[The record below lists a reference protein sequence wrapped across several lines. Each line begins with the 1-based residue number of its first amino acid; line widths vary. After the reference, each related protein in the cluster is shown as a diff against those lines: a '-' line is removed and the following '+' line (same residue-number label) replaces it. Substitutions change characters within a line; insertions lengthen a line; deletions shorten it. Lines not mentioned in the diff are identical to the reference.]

1 MKVFLQPDAVPLDS
15 LLAPRKV
22 VRVLLDRSLDRP
34 LDYLVPETMADKVGI
49 GSRVRVPLQNRVL
62 LGTVVALPEEG
73 ETSRM
78 KEIADVLG
86 DRPML
91 SPVLL
96 ELARWMATYY
106 LCKEETALR
115 TILPQVVRTAKL
127 GHKQRKGVRILRS
140 ASDAELDTI
149 AKRAPKQAAILALLR
164 ETPEQ
169 SIPLTSLEAELGAA
183 SAAVEALRRSGWVEC
198 VEIQEQRDPCA
209 EDVFL
214 PTTPLTL
221 NEAQKTCL
229 DAVVAALEH
238 PAQHKP
244 FLLHGVTG
252 SGKTEVYLQA
262 VQAALDRNQCAL
274 VLVPEISL
282 APQTVERFKSRFSA
296 IQDEVAVLH
305 SHLSDGERHDEWF
318 KIHSG
323 RARIVIGA
331 RSAVFAP
338 LPRLGLIIV
347 DEEHESSYKQ
357 EEMPRYHA
365 RDVAVMRARMEP
377 CAILLGSATPS
388 TESYHNTTTG
398 KYTLLELPERVD
410 NQSLPIIRILDLRTQ
425 RRKQGSDGLLS
436 VPLQQ
441 AITDRLTKGEQVILF
456 LNRRG
461 YSTSLVCGACGHV
474 CTCPDCSVALTYH
487 RDEERLVCHVCGGTR
502 RAPKVCPECAD
513 AGIRFSGVGTQK
525 IEEAVKRFF
534 PKARILRMD
543 ADSMSRKDAYRDA
556 FLKFKKGQLDILIGT
571 QMIAKG
577 LHFPN
582 VTLVGIINAD
592 MGLHLPDFRAGERT
606 FQLLTQV
613 AGRAGRGEME
623 GEVMVQT
630 STPAH
635 PAIQFARHHDYP
647 GFWEQER
654 EFREQFRYPPFVRM
668 ILVTVR
674 SEAESMAEFT
684 AQTLHR
690 RLAEQL
696 PDEVF
701 LGNAA
706 PAPLTKAKGQFRYQ
720 LSLRGPK
727 TAALGN
733 HVRKVL
739 ERLTLPEDVFISV
752 DVDPYSLL

>member
-1 MKVFLQPDAVPLDS
+1 LETLFPERRIA
-15 LLAPRKV
+15 
-22 VRVLLDRSLDRP
+22 RVLLDRSLDRP
-34 LDYLVPETMADKVGI
+34 LDYLVPEALEQTIGV
-49 GSRVRVPLQNRVL
+49 GSRVRVPLQNRVI
-62 LGTVVALPEEG
+62 LGTVVGLPQEG
-73 ETSRM
+73 ETARL
-78 KEIADVLG
+78 KEIAEVLG

-96 ELARWMATYY
+96 KLAHWMAEYY
-106 LCKEETALR
+106 LCREETAMR
-115 TILPQVVRTAKL
+115 TILPQVVRAAKL
-127 GHKQRKGVRILRS
+127 GPRHRKGVKILRPV
-140 ASDAELDTI
+140 SDDELDHI
-149 AKRAPKQAAILALLR
+149 GKRAPRQAAVLAALR
-164 ETPEQ
+164 ETPDVAV
-169 SIPLTSLEAELGAA
+169 TVTALEADIGSVS
-183 SAAVEALRRSGWVEC
+183 SAVDALHKAGWVGLE
-198 VEIQEQRDPCA
+198 EIQQQRDPYA
-209 EDVFL
+209 DDIFL
-214 PTTPLTL
+214 ATEPLAL
-221 NEAQKTCL
+221 NDAQKQCL
-229 DAVVAALEH
+229 DAVVAALDI
-238 PAQHKP
+238 PTDHKP

-262 VQAALDRNQCAL
+262 VQAALDRGKSAL

-282 APQTVERFKSRFSA
+282 APQTVERFKSRFSTM
-296 IQDEVAVLH
+296 QEEVAVLH

-323 RARIVIGA
+323 KARVVIGA

-338 LPRLGLIIV
+338 LPNLGIIVV

-357 EEMPRYHA
+357 DEMPKYHA
-365 RDVAVMRARMEP
+365 RDVAVMRAHMEP
-377 CAILLGSATPS
+377 CAVLLGSATPS
-388 TESYHNTTTG
+388 TESFHNTTTG

-425 RRKQGSDGLLS
+425 RRKPGSDGLLS

-441 AITDRLTKGEQVILF
+441 AITARLEKNEQVILF

-461 YSTSLVCGACGHV
+461 YSTSLICEACGHV

-487 RDEERLVCHVCGGTR
+487 RDAERLVCHICGGTR
-502 RAPKVCPECAD
+502 RAPKTCPECSD
-513 AGIRFSGVGTQK
+513 PGIRFSGVGTQK

-534 PKARILRMD
+534 PKARVLRMD
-543 ADSMSRKDAYRDA
+543 GDSMSRKDAYREA
-556 FLKFKKGQLDILIGT
+556 FFKFRKGQIDILIGT

-635 PAIQFARHHDYP
+635 PAIQFARHHDYS
-647 GFWEQER
+647 GFWDQER

-668 ILVTVR
+668 ILITVR
-674 SEAESMAEFT
+674 SEAEAMAEFT

-690 RLAEQL
+690 RLSENL
-696 PDEVF
+696 PDAVF
-701 LGNAA
+701 LGNVA
-706 PAPLTKAKGQFRYQ
+706 PSPLTKAKGQFRYQ
-720 LSLRGPK
+720 VALRGPK
-727 TAALGN
+727 NAALGS

-739 ERLTLPEDVFISV
+739 DRLTLPEDVFISV

>member
-1 MKVFLQPDAVPLDS
+1 LETLFPECRVA
-15 LLAPRKV
+15 
-22 VRVLLDRSLDRP
+22 RVLLDRSLDRP
-34 LDYLVPETMADKVGI
+34 LDYLVPGTLEGKIGV
-49 GSRVRVPLQNRVL
+49 GSRVRVPLQNRML
-62 LGTVVALPEEG
+62 LGTVVGLPEEA
-73 ETSRM
+73 ETAKL

-96 ELARWMATYY
+96 ELARWMAGYY
-106 LCKEETALR
+106 LCREETAMR
-115 TILPQVVRTAKL
+115 TILPQVIRAAKL
-127 GHKQRKGVRILRS
+127 GHRQRKGAKLSRPVSDEDLDRIG
-140 ASDAELDTI
+140 
-149 AKRAPKQAAILALLR
+149 KRAPRQAAVLAALR
-164 ETPEQ
+164 ESPGETVAV
-169 SIPLTSLEAELGAA
+169 TALEAELGGV
-183 SAAVEALRRSGWVEC
+183 SGAVDALHKAGWVEF
-198 VEIQEQRDPCA
+198 EDIQQQRDPHA
-209 EDVFL
+209 DDIFL
-214 PTTPLTL
+214 PNDILQL
-221 NEAQKTCL
+221 NAAQKHCL
-229 DAVVAALEH
+229 DAVVGSLDIPTE
-238 PAQHKP
+238 HKP

-262 VQAALDRNQCAL
+262 VQAALDRGKSAL

-296 IQDEVAVLH
+296 MQDEVAVLH

-323 RARIVIGA
+323 KARVVIGA

-338 LPRLGLIIV
+338 LPNLGIIIV

-357 EEMPRYHA
+357 EEMPKYHA
-365 RDVAVMRARMEP
+365 RDVAVMRARLEP
-377 CAILLGSATPS
+377 CVILLGTATPS
-388 TESYHNTTTG
+388 TESFHNTTTG
-398 KYTLLELPERVD
+398 KYALLELPERVD
-410 NQSLPIIRILDLRTQ
+410 NQTLPIIRILDLRTQ
-425 RRKQGSDGLLS
+425 RRKPGSDGLLS

-441 AITDRLTKGEQVILF
+441 AIASRLQKNEQIILF

-461 YSTSLVCGACGHV
+461 YSTSLICEACGHV

-487 RDEERLVCHVCGGTR
+487 RDSERLVCHICGGTR
-502 RAPKVCPECAD
+502 RAPKSCPECSD
-513 AGIRFSGVGTQK
+513 PGIRFSGVGTQK

-534 PKARILRMD
+534 PKARVLRMD
-543 ADSMSRKDAYRDA
+543 ADSMSRKDAYREA
-556 FLKFKKGQLDILIGT
+556 FLAFKKGNIDILIGT

-613 AGRAGRGEME
+613 AGRAGRGELE

-635 PAIQFARHHDYP
+635 PAIQFARHHDYT

-654 EFREQFRYPPFVRM
+654 EFREQFHYPPFVRM
-668 ILVTVR
+668 ILITVR
-674 SEAESMAEFT
+674 SEAEAMAEFT
-684 AQTLHR
+684 AQTLYR
-690 RLAEQL
+690 RLSEDL
-696 PDEVF
+696 PGDVF
-701 LGNAA
+701 LGSVA

-720 LSLRGPK
+720 VAMRGPK
-727 TAALGN
+727 NAALGR
-733 HVRKVL
+733 HVRMVL
-739 ERLTLPEDVFISV
+739 DRLTLPEDVFISV